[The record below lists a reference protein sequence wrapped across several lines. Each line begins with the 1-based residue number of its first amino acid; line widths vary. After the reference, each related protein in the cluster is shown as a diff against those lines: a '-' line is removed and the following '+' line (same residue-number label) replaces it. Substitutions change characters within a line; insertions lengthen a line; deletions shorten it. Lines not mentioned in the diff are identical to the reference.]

1 MRLMCLGFALATLSG
16 CAVVGPVYHSPSL
29 QHGAGSEA
37 VVDLGEKVG
46 DVLVRTVDGEVLANE
61 FTTWNGGWGAVR
73 ELHLPPGEHTLE
85 GYMAKSGLE
94 LAFTLTSNFEAGA
107 HYKLQPTLVGY
118 GMGYELVRLDT
129 REGQP

>member
-1 MRLMCLGFALATLSG
+1 MRLIFLGLALTALCG
-16 CAVVGPVYHSPSL
+16 CAVVGPVYHMPSQ
-29 QHGAGSEA
+29 QHGAGNEA

-46 DVLVRTVDGEVLANE
+46 DVLVRTVDGQVLANE

-73 ELHLPPGEHTLE
+73 ELHLPPGEHTLV

-94 LAFTLTSNFEAGA
+94 RGFELTSTFEAGA

-118 GMGYELVRLDT
+118 GMGYELVRVDT
-129 REGQP
+129 KGGQP